1 MKFSSC
7 CLFLIYIFSWT
18 TNIYT
23 ILADHH
29 IQHFPFC
36 QSAHIEN
43 WNFDV
48 SHAIRH
54 AVYKFH
60 LLSLVFCRRTAVVI
74 LCRSVV
80 FQFFHLLQH
89 EKNILDG
96 IKFGPVPIFGRRK
109 RLEYTRADI
118 FNSVWIVFSYNV
130 RTLNAGPSVGA
141 NIRDVLR
148 PTTPT
153 SWGAPDV
160 ITSLNFWASLF
171 RSNTCIALD
180 CIYKNLYEI
189 IDTRKSS
196 FDGYCNLLLLLV
208 FSFYDLLVGRYSKNI
223 WVKLLIVFPPSL
235 LFQFRMEK

>member
-1 MKFSSC
+1 MTYFFDTASGEIFLL
-7 CLFLIYIFSWT
+7 LFISYLYFLSWT

-23 ILADHH
+23 ILADHY

-54 AVYKFH
+54 TVYKFH

-74 LCRSVV
+74 LCRSVF
-80 FQFFHLLQH
+80 FQIFHLLQH

-130 RTLNAGPSVGA
+130 RTLNAGPSVGGQYSWC
-141 NIRDVLR
+141 
-148 PTTPT
+148 PT
-153 SWGAPDV
+153 SYNSY
-160 ITSLNFWASLF
+160 IL
-171 RSNTCIALD
+171 RS
-180 CIYKNLYEI
+180 
-189 IDTRKSS
+189 TR
-196 FDGYCNLLLLLV
+196 CNNV
-208 FSFYDLLVGRYSKNI
+208 
-223 WVKLLIVFPPSL
+223 P
-235 LFQFRMEK
+235 